1 MNVIDI
7 GAIDWA
13 GMETAARNL
22 WVDLE
27 PQLAA
32 AWNTFCAVVNAG
44 IAAAESNPI
53 IAMVLIALIAAIVLT
68 IVAN

>member
-7 GAIDWA
+7 GKIDWA
-13 GMETAARNL
+13 GMEAAAKNL
-22 WVDLE
+22 WTTLE

-32 AWNTFCAVVNAG
+32 TWDTFCAIVNAG

-53 IAMVLIALIAAIVLT
+53 IAMALLALVAAIVLT

>member
-7 GAIDWA
+7 GKIDWA
-13 GMETAARNL
+13 GVETASKNL
-22 WVDLE
+22 WCTLE

-32 AWNTFCAVVNAG
+32 AWNAFCAIVNAG

-53 IAMVLIALIAAIVLT
+53 IAMGLIALVAAIVLT

>member
-7 GAIDWA
+7 GKIDWA
-13 GMETAARNL
+13 GMEAAAKNL
-22 WVDLE
+22 WTTLE
-27 PQLAA
+27 PQLAT
-32 AWNTFCAVVNAG
+32 AWGAFCAIVNAG

-53 IAMVLIALIAAIVLT
+53 IAMALLALVAAIVLT

>member
-1 MNVIDI
+1 MNIIHID
-7 GAIDWA
+7 AIDWE
-13 GMETAARNL
+13 GMGVAAKNL
-22 WVDLE
+22 WDTLE

-32 AWNTFCAVVNAG
+32 TWNAFCAIVNAG

-53 IAMVLIALIAAIVLT
+53 IAMVLLALVAAIVLT

>member
-1 MNVIDI
+1 MNIIDI

-13 GMETAARNL
+13 GMETAAKNL
-22 WVDLE
+22 WNTLE
-27 PQLAA
+27 PQLAT
-32 AWNTFCAVVNAG
+32 AWDAFCAIVNAG

-53 IAMVLIALIAAIVLT
+53 IAMVLLALVAAIVLS